1 MNILLIGNELS
12 YRGTPRFLV
21 NCAQIAK
28 HADHNVLIWALEE
41 GGPAENDCK
50 KIGCRVLLG
59 VHHLK
64 QAISFKPDIVH
75 LHRAGGV
82 SHRDN
87 DILHILKRATG
98 CRVLETNVFGT
109 ADLTIRS
116 PIDLHAHISLWDLW
130 RWRRWLWPFHRPAI
144 YLPYCVDTDEFKPTV
159 SSFRKDHGIPDSAFM
174 VGRLGKTSWP
184 DLKAALVPFLTD
196 NPSACFATVDD
207 YSGSEANFSTWPTQI
222 QDRIIHIPRLNGSTE
237 LREFYSACDVTLNFS
252 PIGES
257 FGYVIAESMSCGT
270 PVIAH
275 SKPRNDNAQIEL
287 AMRQY
292 GCHPVSDASAATNVL
307 SQLITT
313 PPDPIVRERCR
324 KSIAGRFSIVTL
336 TPRLLFVYEALGSSN
351 LKGRRLQDFFAQHAF
366 ITTVPQRKISEMLD
380 QIIGKRMTFVD
391 HIKMNLSY
399 SLPNAIRLHRICLKA
414 FPAELPNQVKSEF
427 T

>member
-1 MNILLIGNELS
+1 MNILFIGNELS

-41 GGPAENDCK
+41 GGPAENDCER
-50 KIGCRVLLG
+50 IGCRVLIG
-59 VHHLK
+59 VHHLN

-87 DILHILKRATG
+87 DVLRILKKATG

-109 ADLTIRS
+109 ADMTIRS

-130 RWRRWLWPFHRPAI
+130 RWRRWLWPFQRPAI
-144 YLPYCVDTDEFKPTV
+144 YLPYCVDTDTFRPTS
-159 SSFRKDHGIPDSAFM
+159 SSFRPIHGIPDTAFL

-184 DLKAALVPFLTD
+184 DVKAAIVPFLMD
-196 NPSACFATVDD
+196 NPSARFATVDD
-207 YSGSEANFSTWPTQI
+207 YSGTETNLNTWPTQI

-270 PVIAH
+270 PVVAH

-292 GCHPVSDASAATNVL
+292 GCYPVADATDAANVL
-307 SQLITT
+307 SRLIAT
-313 PPDPIVRERCR
+313 PPDLASRERCR
-324 KSIAGRFSIVTL
+324 KSIVDRFSVTIL
-336 TPRLLFVYEALGSSN
+336 APKLLFLYKSLGSVK
-351 LKGRRLQDFFAQHAF
+351 LRGRRLQDFYAQHGF
-366 ITTVPQRKISEMLD
+366 ITSVSQR
-380 QIIGKRMTFVD
+380 QINELFNQVIGRPMTLFER
-391 HIKMNLSY
+391 IKMRLSY
-399 SLPNAIRLHRICLKA
+399 SLPNAIRLHRIFLKTISNR
-414 FPAELPNQVKSEF
+414 PSR
-427 T
+427 